1 MPSNIIFIRVLML
14 AVLWAIVPQASA
26 QALAIVPI
34 RQDLS
39 SVHRSAS
46 FTLTNTSDKP
56 TLIQI
61 RGFSWIQKGNDDNFV
76 PTSKLTV
83 SPPFATIPPGQSQ
96 TVRLLLRD
104 PATRDEES
112 YRIVFDQIPDRGV
125 NHIQLTLRFTVPVF
139 SLSNTPAHPDVRW
152 RIERQGN
159 DLMLVAVNQGLSHS
173 MLANLSAAT
182 AGGESLKLA
191 GPGMPYILAGN
202 ERRWV
207 IKDPRHLLNTGS
219 RVHVINPG
227 PQDKSDQ
234 WVNVGPSN

>member
-1 MPSNIIFIRVLML
+1 ML
-14 AVLWAIVPQASA
+14 AVLWAIVPQVSA

-39 SVHRSAS
+39 SGHRSAS

-61 RGFSWIQKGNDDNFV
+61 RSFSWIQKGNDDSFV
-76 PTSKLTV
+76 PTAKLQV

-104 PATRDEES
+104 AAVNGEES
-112 YRIVFDQIPDRGV
+112 YRVVFDQIPDRGV
-125 NHIQLTLRFTVPVF
+125 SHIQLTLRFTVPVF
-139 SLSNTPAHPDVRW
+139 SSNTPAHPDVQW
-152 RIERQGN
+152 HIERQGN
-159 DLMLVAVNQGLSHS
+159 DLTLVAVNQGLSHS
-173 MLANLSAAT
+173 MLANLSAST
-182 AGGESLKLA
+182 ASGESLKLA

-234 WVNVGPSN
+234 WVNVGPNN